1 MHLKAE
7 KELLRKVGQYK
18 HQLVMAIEE
27 KTSYDNKL
35 CPDIDLVIFSL
46 IDKLETL
53 FWVLEMEL
61 PDGDLLDGLSRANH

>member
-1 MHLKAE
+1 VLLKTE

-27 KTSYDNKL
+27 KASYDNKL

-61 PDGDLLDGLSRANH
+61 PEGDLLDGLSRANH